1 MSPQDLI
8 NVPRARKGL
17 MEEAGSLREHTAN
30 LQGIQDL
37 SYRLVRMLDL
47 LEPLAIPEDL
57 DRKPAATLLQSILK

>member
-1 MSPQDLI
+1 
-8 NVPRARKGL
+8 

-37 SYRLVRMLDL
+37 SYHLVRMLGL